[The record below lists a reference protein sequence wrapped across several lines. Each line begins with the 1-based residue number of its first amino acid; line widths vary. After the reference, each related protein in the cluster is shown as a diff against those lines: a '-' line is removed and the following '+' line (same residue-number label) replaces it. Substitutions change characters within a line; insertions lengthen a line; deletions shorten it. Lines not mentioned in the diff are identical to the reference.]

1 MENDYLPV
9 NVHNEFVKRV
19 EEENYR
25 QNERLTNIEQAVKQ
39 VQSIATSV
47 EKLAVNMEGMLN
59 EQEKQGKRLEALEK
73 RDGELWRSVVGYA
86 ITAILG
92 IVIGFIFKQIGM

>member
-9 NVHNEFVKRV
+9 NVHNEFAKRV

-39 VQSIATSV
+39 VQSITTSV

-73 RDGELWRSVVGYA
+73 QDGELWRSVVGYV

>member
-39 VQSIATSV
+39 VQSITTSV

-73 RDGELWRSVVGYA
+73 RDGELWRSVVGYV

>member
-1 MENDYLPV
+1 MENDYLSV

-39 VQSIATSV
+39 VQSITTSV

-59 EQEKQGKRLEALEK
+59 EQEKQGKRLESLEK
-73 RDGELWRSVVGYA
+73 RDGELWRSVVGYV

>member
-19 EEENYR
+19 EEENHR

-39 VQSIATSV
+39 VQSITTSV

-73 RDGELWRSVVGYA
+73 QDGELWRRVVGYV

>member
-9 NVHNEFVKRV
+9 NVHNEFAKRV
-19 EEENYR
+19 EEENHR

-39 VQSIATSV
+39 VQSLITSV

-73 RDGELWRSVVGYA
+73 QDGELWRRVVGYV